1 MQEQSYIGPSRNM
14 AIPFLIKAGY
24 EVAAGEAVQ
33 KNAGR
38 GKGLE
43 RFVGIPIKPIFY
55 MPR

>member
-1 MQEQSYIGPSRNM
+1 M

-24 EVAAGEAVQ
+24 EFAAGEAVQ